1 MACQS
6 TLRMLSHYSNAI
18 ISAMASQTTSIS
30 IVYSTI
36 YWGADQRKH
45 KNSASLGFVR
55 GIHRWPLNSPHKG
68 PVTRKMF
75 SFDVVIMTKK
85 WRHRDFQIMTPYRV
99 IDTERYWFRLW
110 LAVVRRQA
118 ITWTDMIY
126 FNRALLNLK
135 CIFFVKQYKPLYQEN
150 VLETVVWVSAIL
162 ISPEFIVT

>member
-1 MACQS
+1 
-6 TLRMLSHYSNAI
+6 
-18 ISAMASQTTSIS
+18 MASQTTSIL

-45 KNSASLGFVR
+45 ENSASLGFVR
-55 GIHRWPLNSPHKG
+55 VIHRWPLNSPHKG

-99 IDTERYWFRLW
+99 IDNERYWFRLW
-110 LAVVRRQA
+110 LAVVRRQT

-135 CIFFVKQYKPLYQEN
+135 CIFFCK
-150 VLETVVWVSAIL
+150 TVQTFISRKCTQNCRLSFGHFDQPWIHCDLVPHVATKIWVNIGSGYEL
-162 ISPEFIVT
+162 